1 MEVIIMSA
9 NREYKSTFFSVLL
22 SEPDRLREVYNAIAN
37 TDYGEDVPI
46 EINTLKDVF
55 YKGLENDISFTIG
68 GKFVVLIEHQSTINK
83 NMPLRCLLYIADV
96 YKKIVDMKAIFRVN
110 QIKIPAP
117 EFIVLYNGKEP
128 FPEDETLRLSD
139 AYMAEDESMK
149 MFGNL
154 DLTVRVL
161 NINLQYNTEL
171 LHKSETLKGYS
182 SIVDRVRQNQLIGV
196 TEKESIDEAIKWGI
210 ENGILSEFL
219 KDHRSEIESMLYTEF
234 NLDTALEVRAEEVR
248 EETDAKWQTVVADKD
263 AVIADKDAV
272 IADKDAVIADKDAE
286 LAQLRAKLKDMQLN

>member
-1 MEVIIMSA
+1 M
-9 NREYKSTFFSVLL
+9 
-22 SEPDRLREVYNAIAN
+22 
-37 TDYGEDVPI
+37 
-46 EINTLKDVF
+46 
-55 YKGLENDISFTIG
+55 
-68 GKFVVLIEHQSTINK
+68 
-83 NMPLRCLLYIADV
+83 YITDV

-117 EFIVLYNGKEP
+117 EFVVLYNGKES

-139 AYMAEDESMK
+139 AYIVEDETMK

-161 NINLQYNTEL
+161 NINPQYNAQL

-182 SIVDRVRQNQLIGV
+182 TIVDRIRQNQLIGIA
-196 TEKESIDEAIKWGI
+196 EKESIDEAIKWGI

-219 KDHRSEIESMLYTEF
+219 KDNRSEIESMLYTEF

-248 EETDAKWQTVVADKD
+248 ERTDAKWQAVV
-263 AVIADKDAV
+263 
-272 IADKDAVIADKDAE
+272 ADKDAE
-286 LAQLRAKLKDMQLN
+286 LANKDAEIAQLRTKLEELQPR